1 MPSREVTSNQAGIHQ
16 HLQAV
21 VEKHLA
27 TPWQKPMAD
36 FSREVFARV
45 KEWLAL
51 DDRPL
56 ILDSCCGT
64 GESSVRLAKKYPR
77 NRVLG
82 FDRSETRLNKL
93 DRKLVVPENCFTIRA
108 NADDLWRQL
117 VAANIHPVRHFVLF
131 PNPYPK
137 AAQLNQRWHG
147 SPVFPY
153 LIALGGSIEVRSN
166 WKTYL
171 DELAA
176 AITIATSVE
185 PRVEEYQPELV
196 LSAFEKKYR
205 DSGHTLWRLR
215 AQLPDV
221 KDNSAK
227 VPDNQHS

>member
-16 HLQAV
+16 HLKAV

-27 TPWQKPMAD
+27 TTWQKPISE
-36 FSREVFARV
+36 FSKDVFARV
-45 KEWLAL
+45 EAWWAL

-56 ILDSCCGT
+56 VLDSCCGT
-64 GESSVRLAKKYPR
+64 GESSVRLAKEFPH

-82 FDRSETRLNKL
+82 FDRSQVRLNKL
-93 DRKLVVPENCFTIRA
+93 VNKLSVPENCCIIRA

-117 VAANIHPVRHFVLF
+117 VAANIYPERHFMLF

-153 LIALGGSIEVRSN
+153 LMSLGGSIEVRSN

-171 DELAA
+171 DELAV
-176 AITIATSVE
+176 AITIATGVGVCVE
-185 PRVEEYQPELV
+185 DYHPELV
-196 LSAFEKKYR
+196 YSAFEKKYR
-205 DSGHTLWRLR
+205 DSGHNLWRLS
-215 AQLPDV
+215 AQIPGVKHNLADLPGR
-221 KDNSAK
+221 
-227 VPDNQHS
+227 QHS

>member
-16 HLQAV
+16 HLQV
-21 VEKHLA
+21 VVNKHLA
-27 TPWQKPMAD
+27 TTWQKPISD
-36 FSREVFARV
+36 FSKEVFARV
-45 KEWLAL
+45 EEWLAL

-64 GESSVRLAKKYPR
+64 GESSVRLAKKYPCH
-77 NRVLG
+77 RVLG

-93 DRKLVVPENCFTIRA
+93 VRKLAVPENCFTIRA
-108 NADDLWRQL
+108 NADDFWRQL

-153 LIALGGSIEVRSN
+153 LIALGGRIEVRSN

-176 AITIATSVE
+176 AITIATTVE
-185 PRVEEYQPELV
+185 PRIEDYHPELV
-196 LSAFEKKYR
+196 LSAFEEKYR
-205 DSGHTLWRLR
+205 DSGHTLWRLN
-215 AQLPDV
+215 AQLPIM
-221 KDNSAK
+221 KRKSPEE
-227 VPDNQHS
+227 PDQR